1 MMQPYSKQC
10 YQMNPLIFKWDQT
23 TAGRFVDK
31 SKGAFT
37 PDVNEANKSGYSR
50 VVGRLNILSLLASF
64 VREIHYITVLHCC
77 LGFSASARNHVTA
90 RASS

>member
-10 YQMNPLIFKWDQT
+10 YQINPLIFKWDQT

-37 PDVNEANKSGYSR
+37 PDVNEANKSRYSH
-50 VVGRLNILSLLASF
+50 VVGA
-64 VREIHYITVLHCC
+64 
-77 LGFSASARNHVTA
+77 
-90 RASS
+90 

>member
-1 MMQPYSKQC
+1 
-10 YQMNPLIFKWDQT
+10 MNPLMFKWDQT

-37 PDVNEANKSGYSR
+37 PDVNEANKSSYSR

-64 VREIHYITVLHCC
+64 VCEIRSGGQSTQIKYLSKSTDTYNKIL
-77 LGFSASARNHVTA
+77 LQ
-90 RASS
+90 